1 MQLRAVA
8 LYNAR
13 GEVRLV
19 PFRLGALNVVTGE
32 SQTGKS
38 ALLTIIEYCL
48 GRDHLLVP
56 IGPITDTVVWYG
68 ALWDLGGNARAFVAR
83 PAPADGKASTQ
94 QAMLEFGGPELE
106 PRPFDRLE
114 VNTDSTSLREQLG
127 RRIGIEENLHLPAA
141 GSLRQPLEAN
151 LGHAAL
157 LCLQGQSEIA
167 NPAQLFHRQGE
178 RGLDDALRD
187 TIPYFLGAVPRDQ
200 ALKLAQLRDAKR
212 DLARAVAALRA
223 AELTADTIDVQLAAL
238 LAEAR
243 AVGLTDARGPKSS
256 AEMIS
261 LLTAARHAP
270 PPAEPALP
278 DVAAQDRQRALQD
291 ERDTALKVLQR
302 ILEERALLL
311 DLRSGEREYVDAL
324 ALQAGRLTSLQLL
337 DIDLRLDGDA
347 TPQLDPDSQD
357 TLRSSATHEGASG
370 RCPACGHELDEPDV
384 TPVQLRDH
392 LEQLKA
398 QLRDLS
404 TAKPAQRDALEQ
416 LERAAAEAR
425 DRLAAAEA
433 ALGGLAA
440 ASAVTAPTT
449 GGYRDFTRGR
459 IDAVLCRVTAA
470 EDTELQRLRLAQQRA
485 VATVQLLEAELD
497 DDDAREQLTSR
508 LLSVGRDMTA
518 YADFLQLEHRGPSVR
533 IDLAKLTV
541 VTDIESG
548 PAPLFRIGSAAN
560 WIGYHLITHLAL
572 HRYFVRQHRPVPR
585 LLVLDQ
591 PTQAYYPSEVTRSTG
606 VAASDADQL
615 AVRRLFEL
623 MRDVVAEL
631 APELQVIVCDHANL
645 PEGWFQGAV
654 THDWRGGQKL
664 IPPEWLLPDVG

>member
-1 MQLRAVA
+1 MQLREVA

-13 GEVRLV
+13 GDVRLV

-106 PRPFDRLE
+106 PLPFDRLE

-127 RRIGIEENLHLPAA
+127 RRIGIEENLQLPAA

-167 NPAQLFHRQGE
+167 NPNQLFHRQGE

-200 ALKLAQLRDAKR
+200 ALKRAQLRDAKR
-212 DLARAVAALRA
+212 ALARAVAAVRA
-223 AELTADTIDVQLAAL
+223 AELTAGTIDVQLTAL

-243 AVGLTDARGPKSS
+243 AVGLTDALQPESR
-256 AEMIS
+256 AEMITV
-261 LLTAARHAP
+261 LTAARHAP

-278 DVAAQDRQRALQD
+278 DVAAQDRRRALQD
-291 ERDTALKVLQR
+291 ERDAALATLQR
-302 ILEERALLL
+302 ILDERALLL
-311 DLRSGEREYVDAL
+311 DQRSGERDYVDAL

-337 DIDLRLDGDA
+337 DIDGDDM
-347 TPQLDPDSQD
+347 PQPDMDSG
-357 TLRSSATHEGASG
+357 GASPSSEALG
-370 RCPACGHELDEPDV
+370 EPSGSCPACGHTLTEADA
-384 TPVQLRDH
+384 TPMQLRGH
-392 LEQLKA
+392 LEHLQA
-398 QLRDLS
+398 QLQDLS
-404 TAKPAQRDALEQ
+404 TARPAQRDALER
-416 LERAAAEAR
+416 LEGAAAEAR

-433 ALGGLAA
+433 ALSGMAA
-440 ASAVTAPTT
+440 GSAVTAPTT
-449 GGYRDFTRGR
+449 GGNRDFTRGR
-459 IDAVLCRVTAA
+459 IDAVLSRTAAA
-470 EDTELQRLRLAQQRA
+470 EDTELQRLRLAEERA
-485 VATVQLLEAELD
+485 AATVQMLEAELS

-508 LLSVGRDMTA
+508 LLAVGRDMTA
-518 YADFLQLEHRGPSVR
+518 YADLLQLEHRGPSVR

-548 PAPLFRIGSAAN
+548 PAPLFRIGSAEN

-572 HRYFVRQHRPVPR
+572 HRHFVRQNRPVPR

-591 PTQAYYPSEVTRSTG
+591 PTQAYYPSEVTRSSG
-606 VAASDADQL
+606 VAANDADRR

-623 MRDVVAEL
+623 MRDVVADL

-645 PEGWFQGAV
+645 PEEWFQDAV
-654 THDWRGGQKL
+654 AHDWRGGHKL
-664 IPPEWLLPDVG
+664 IPPDWLVPDGG